1 MEKGIKMKILASI
14 KKIAVPFWLFIL
26 LFFSSI
32 FLLNIKSETSASI
45 EPGCYVKIVI
55 PGSDFEAYSQL
66 KSVDQASDPGSC
78 NALRTIDNDPPLES
92 GKCYGLIAPS
102 TRLDFNCSDPWVSC
116 ETSSTDVDYYAHS
129 DELCLVFLSVN
140 PELKPESSSG
150 SSTSLDDSALEGSSE
165 SLHQADDSKSGKFFS
180 YLTIIFTVFSALAGI
195 AMVASLVVAG
205 IQYATAGDNAGA
217 ISKAKSRIV
226 YTLITLLLYVML
238 FYIVTWLI
246 PSDIIT

>member
-1 MEKGIKMKILASI
+1 MLYFFGFSKYISGIGNA
-14 KKIAVPFWLFIL
+14 
-26 LFFSSI
+26 I
-32 FLLNIKSETSASI
+32 F
-45 EPGCYVKIVI
+45 G
-55 PGSDFEAYSQL
+55 
-66 KSVDQASDPGSC
+66 
-78 NALRTIDNDPPLES
+78 ALRS
-92 GKCYGLIAPS
+92 IA
-102 TRLDFNCSDPWVSC
+102 N
-116 ETSSTDVDYYAHS
+116 
-129 DELCLVFLSVN
+129 
-140 PELKPESSSG
+140 G
-150 SSTSLDDSALEGSSE
+150 EGR
-165 SLHQADDSKSGKFFS
+165 SGKFFS